1 MAKYDIKEP
10 VRLRS
15 KTLKKG
21 VKSLYLD
28 IYQNGQR
35 HYEYLKLYLNPGTD
49 PLTKLKNK
57 SALDAARVIQAKRLV
72 DIQSGVAN
80 IMTIDKRK
88 IKFVDYY
95 NHFYDSRTSISEK
108 YRRGADYA
116 LYRWI
121 TFAGEDVLLCKV
133 TSEMLADFV
142 KHLRATHNMY
152 RSRKVKIFP
161 GEDREG
167 GYISTKEAEEIV
179 WELSCRQKKTFS
191 QISAETGILLRT
203 VGYIHQRIVMGGKE
217 SPLTEAT
224 VRAYFKYITAV
235 LNGASSKGL
244 IAVNPVSGLDSIE
257 RPHDNSPER
266 VFLTLEEVVKL
277 IDAPCDYPVV
287 KRMFLFSCFT
297 GLRCSD
303 VKALTWNKIDDSMI
317 ATTMQKT
324 QQPIYIPLSD
334 NARRWLPERGGATG
348 DDLVF
353 VGWPTI
359 NTICRCLD
367 KWAKNAGIDKHVTFH
382 TSRHTF
388 ATLLITNGAD
398 LYVVSKLLGHQDIS
412 TTTIYAKVVDKR
424 REEAINVIPTLDIG
438 KGM

>member
-80 IMTIDKRK
+80 IMTINKRK
-88 IKFVDYY
+88 IRFIDYY
-95 NHFYDSRTSISEK
+95 QDYYSRRPNVTDRYKLNSEF
-108 YRRGADYA
+108 A

-121 TFAGEDVLLCKV
+121 TYAGEDVLLCEI
-133 TSEMLADFV
+133 TPEMLVGFA
-142 KHLRATHNMY
+142 KHLKSVHNMY
-152 RSRKVKIFP
+152 RQRKVMIYP
-161 GEDREG
+161 GEGRGG
-167 GYISTKEAEEIV
+167 GYISTQKAEDLV
-179 WELSCRQKKTFS
+179 RELSFRQKKTFGE
-191 QISAETGILLRT
+191 ISKETGIAIRT
-203 VGYIHQRIVMGGKE
+203 VGRIHNRLISGGKE
-217 SPLTEAT
+217 SQLSDAT
-224 VRAYFKYITAV
+224 VNRYFKYITTA
-235 LNGASSKGL
+235 LNRASSKGL
-244 IAVNPVSGLDSIE
+244 ITVNPVAALEAGE
-257 RPHDNSPER
+257 RPHGDSPER
-266 VFLTLEEVVKL
+266 VFLTLDEVRRLV
-277 IDAPCDYPVV
+277 DAQCDYPVV
-287 KRMFLFSCFT
+287 KNMFLFSCFT
-297 GLRCSD
+297 GLRFSD
-303 VKALTWNKIDDSMI
+303 DKALTWNKIDDSMI

-324 QQPIYIPLSD
+324 RQPIYIPLSD
-334 NARRWLPERGGATG
+334 NARKWLPEREGAMG

-353 VGWPTI
+353 VGWPAI
-359 NTICRCLD
+359 NTICRCID
-367 KWAKNAGIDKHVTFH
+367 KWAKDAGIDKHVTFH
-382 TSRHTF
+382 TARHTF

-398 LYVVSKLLGHQDIS
+398 LYVVSKLLGHQNIS

-424 REEAINVIPTLDIG
+424 REEAINVIPMLDIG